1 VAQESPERK
10 PFIGKYICSVTH
22 NTSSRKLGIKLQ
34 NIECMRRRTQLKDA
48 SEKAAENASENSAV
62 NNTGGGLTSI
72 SLKIIH
78 PLSMIL
84 FHSPI
89 ATCNSLWLFLDGR
102 GLTVGAYKYT
112 LAVPCYLQTIVNK
125 QFDSLM
131 FMHFE

>member
-1 VAQESPERK
+1 
-10 PFIGKYICSVTH
+10 
-22 NTSSRKLGIKLQ
+22 
-34 NIECMRRRTQLKDA
+34 MRRRTQLKDA

-89 ATCNSLWLFLDGR
+89 ATCNSLPAGKIVGVTRVAPTIIHCGVECILLNINIQFQYYKKQYFL
-102 GLTVGAYKYT
+102 
-112 LAVPCYLQTIVNK
+112 
-125 QFDSLM
+125 
-131 FMHFE
+131 